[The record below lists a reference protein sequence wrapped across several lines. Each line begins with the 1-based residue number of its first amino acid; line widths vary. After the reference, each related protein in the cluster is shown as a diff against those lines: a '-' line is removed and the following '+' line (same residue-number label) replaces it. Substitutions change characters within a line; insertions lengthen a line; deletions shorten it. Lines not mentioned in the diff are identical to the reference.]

1 MAIMGLGVPEILLI
15 IVIAGIFF
23 FGAPKVKEWLNT
35 FKETKKE
42 AKKIVDE

>member
-1 MAIMGLGVPEILLI
+1 MGILGLGTQEIILI
-15 IVIAGIFF
+15 AVVGAIFL

-42 AKKIVDE
+42 AKQITSE